1 MSDKHEDRP
10 DRQQDQDKA
19 NIPGDGQSGH
29 DQAPK
34 KEAPGEPSSG
44 VEEKA

>member
-19 NIPGDGQSGH
+19 NIPGGGQSDQG
-29 DQAPK
+29 QAPK
-34 KEAPGEPSSG
+34 KEAPGQPSSD

>member
-1 MSDKHEDRP
+1 MSDKHQDHP
-10 DRQQDQDKA
+10 DQQQDQDKA
-19 NIPGDGQSGH
+19 NVPGGGQSDK

-34 KEAPGEPSSG
+34 KEAPGQPAPE